1 MFMVLRFLAVL
12 ILLASPFAYGK
23 KDGVKFE
30 GALGRPAVSM
40 SNPDNTLA
48 GFSGLSVYGRIISP
62 IAGDKDFST
71 SAYLSIRYHDLEN
84 TKNSA
89 TEIEVANHLGP
100 ALGLVFKFSRLYIS
114 YDYALMKARHYY
126 IGNIGRKTDFDYTA
140 SNITAGFQ
148 IPFGDLS
155 AGFSYTYGTGSI
167 GKGETGMTKDS
178 ALTEQTFWLTITYSL
193 SASIADMTKGIL
205 K

>member
-1 MFMVLRFLAVL
+1 MFMVLRFLTVL
-12 ILLASPFAYGK
+12 IFLATPFAYGK
-23 KDGVKFE
+23 KNGIKFE
-30 GALGRPAVSM
+30 GALGRPAVTM

-48 GFSGLSVYGRIISP
+48 GFSGLSVYGRVVSP
-62 IAGDKDFST
+62 IGGENDFST

-84 TKNSA
+84 NKNSA
-89 TEIEVANHLGP
+89 TETEVANHLGP
-100 ALGLVFKFSRLYIS
+100 ALGLVFKFSRLYLS

-126 IGNIGRKTDFDYTA
+126 IGNIGRKTEFDYTA

-155 AGFSYTYGTGSI
+155 AGFAYTYGTGVV
-167 GKGETGMTKDS
+167 GKSDTGMTKDS
-178 ALTEQTFWLTITYSL
+178 DLNEQTIWLTITYSI
-193 SASIADMTKGIL
+193 SSTIADMTKGVL